1 MARVAST
8 DTAYAGRDA
17 SYVMNVHG
25 RWQGAADDD
34 RCREWTRRLYRDAVP
49 FSTGGGYVNFFTED
63 EGERVVQ
70 AYGANYE
77 RLQGIKQRYDP
88 DNVFRMNINV
98 SPAAAKLA
106 A

>member
-1 MARVAST
+1 MGQVAPA

-25 RWQGAADDD
+25 RWQNAADDD
-34 RCREWTRRLYRDAVP
+34 RGREWARRLYRDAAP

-63 EGERVVQ
+63 EGERVAQ
-70 AYGANYE
+70 AYGVNYA
-77 RLQGIKQRYDP
+77 RLREIKRRFDP
-88 DNVFRMNINV
+88 DNLFQMNINV
-98 SPAAAKLA
+98 SPAPAKLA

>member
-1 MARVAST
+1 MGDVAPGE
-8 DTAYAGRDA
+8 TAYAGRDA

-25 RWQGAADDD
+25 RWHSPADDD
-34 RCREWTRRLYRDAVP
+34 GCREWTRRLYRDVAP

-63 EGERVVQ
+63 EGERVAQ

-77 RLQGIKQRYDP
+77 RLQQIKRRFDP
-88 DNVFRMNINV
+88 ENLFRLNLNV
-98 SPAAAKLA
+98 SPATPRLA